1 MTEMKLHEA
10 TDTHKQFRDALA
22 EVTMAYA
29 ASQMEP
35 VEVLAVMSNL
45 MGGVLAIQS
54 QLTVDSAIE
63 VIIANVRN
71 GFNLTSAHIAESQ
84 GGAASNQ
91 TGGL

>member
-10 TDTHKQFRDALA
+10 TDAHKQFRDALA
-22 EVTMAYA
+22 EVTMTYA
-29 ASQMEP
+29 ARQMEP

-71 GFNLTSAHIAESQ
+71 GFNLISAHIAESR
-84 GGAASNQ
+84 GGAA
-91 TGGL
+91 